1 MNKGKFFSKKS
12 IFFLAI
18 YFLYFV
24 VFVVGNLIFDH
35 NYAAVYSYPVAVQ
48 GVADYSQINFC
59 GNDRPALKGQA
70 RFYHNRWAG
79 QENDDSDPDAY
90 LDFPGYWYLQGYD
103 INSYGSY
110 GFTFTGLHPEDRITF
125 YCYDQL
131 TAFDIYVREGTS
143 DYTLLYRSGEL
154 NKSKLT
160 ISGNH
165 GSSFPFHEMKT
176 TTLDFIIEFGFRGA
190 EGAGKYFWIGG
201 ESGPLS
207 GSYTVFIAGIGLGG
221 VLALFGFA
229 LIFFFTGPNRKERL
243 PFLMLSVSFLLL
255 YFASGDFPWFQV
267 LGRWVAPPALMNGIA
282 MLIVIPIVF
291 YAFTPFFYEGQYFKF
306 TKKNF
311 PIILGTWLLNAA
323 ICVFVPSPFNALGLL
338 LPLGLGAYFIV
349 RGFRCFK
356 RGRSLWGMAIL
367 MWLFITL
374 LGVAGLDYCGVV
386 GWGCY
391 DFPSILL
398 TITGIVLDLVYFFDL
413 KRTDK
418 VAVLSERDEAR
429 YLEAKQEAMVRQ
441 VQPHFLFNSLTLV
454 QNQYHKS
461 MREGDGA
468 LRLVS
473 ESLAASIAASQK
485 PLVPFEDEIA
495 TLRNYADLMNLRN
508 DTKIPLIISTGFTE
522 FEIPPLS
529 LQTFIENAFK
539 YAKLT
544 EVPNGQITLSSR
556 RDVNRVLIKI
566 SDNGVGF
573 DTTGP
578 DPKIHTGIENAKFR
592 LSYTLGANV
601 IIESEV
607 NRGTDVIISVP
618 LGSYGK

>member
-1 MNKGKFFSKKS
+1 
-12 IFFLAI
+12 
-18 YFLYFV
+18 
-24 VFVVGNLIFDH
+24 
-35 NYAAVYSYPVAVQ
+35 
-48 GVADYSQINFC
+48 
-59 GNDRPALKGQA
+59 
-70 RFYHNRWAG
+70 
-79 QENDDSDPDAY
+79 
-90 LDFPGYWYLQGYD
+90 
-103 INSYGSY
+103 
-110 GFTFTGLHPEDRITF
+110 
-125 YCYDQL
+125 
-131 TAFDIYVREGTS
+131 
-143 DYTLLYRSGEL
+143 
-154 NKSKLT
+154 
-160 ISGNH
+160 
-165 GSSFPFHEMKT
+165 
-176 TTLDFIIEFGFRGA
+176 
-190 EGAGKYFWIGG
+190 
-201 ESGPLS
+201 
-207 GSYTVFIAGIGLGG
+207 
-221 VLALFGFA
+221 
-229 LIFFFTGPNRKERL
+229 
-243 PFLMLSVSFLLL
+243 
-255 YFASGDFPWFQV
+255 
-267 LGRWVAPPALMNGIA
+267 
-282 MLIVIPIVF
+282 
-291 YAFTPFFYEGQYFKF
+291 
-306 TKKNF
+306 
-311 PIILGTWLLNAA
+311 
-323 ICVFVPSPFNALGLL
+323 
-338 LPLGLGAYFIV
+338 
-349 RGFRCFK
+349 
-356 RGRSLWGMAIL
+356 MAIL

-398 TITGIVLDLVYFFDL
+398 TMTGIVLDLVYFFDL

-461 MREGDGA
+461 MREGDDA

-508 DTKIPLIISTGFTE
+508 DTKIPLIISAGFTE